1 MELEQAPDTQV
12 LELSQRVKL
21 LGQPHAE
28 SKQAYGDVDY
38 AELEEWDP
46 HILLAVAKAKLSRGK
61 GKSTT
66 YGGHRKLW
74 DDRSLILLFER
85 LLKKDALMIFETLPT
100 SVRSGTFDEVV
111 EAMRARLCED
121 NNSARLKAM
130 TALRKLTMREGQSV
144 AEFCLVLERVA
155 SRAYPDT
162 PPEAVSLQKAEILF
176 NQLARWEGSYTLADA
191 LETSAKEEVYE
202 KVKETALRLE
212 RTRRTANE
220 MAQDRVARRTPLTRP
235 GEQRGDSGSSYAPE
249 ASGLWET
256 SSNEG
261 SQVTDDEVVEERLAK
276 SQKEVKCFKCGK
288 VGHIARHCTAPKV
301 SLRAEKAVSGRPL
314 AKESQEIGSFSAL
327 LDKLLCTTSRCAEF
341 VQSEGLFGE
350 KSVVPVKMM
359 GIELV
364 ALLDT
369 GSETSII
376 PLNVFHIALEK
387 KVDVDRYVKRIPR
400 VEAIVRN
407 ASGERMSFVDTI
419 KMEVT
424 MKGETK
430 PIAFHVGE
438 GLDDIV
444 ILGTN
449 ALEAFGLE
457 LRKVKQARLEKQLN
471 KDDEDTSMESRAQK
485 RVFLVSGCMKCH
497 PNERAM
503 KRRAV
508 LPVTRYTVPSPRF
521 RKNPAESLSAIRTT
535 VRAQPTLIT
544 EGRVGYRSQHELATR
559 VAMKGQRSRM
569 KRSLMEEAVKCA
581 KKSTLVFL
589 PFGFRGFK
597 RIVAA
602 TENVRVCL
610 YKTLADVCE
619 RLKRESALYA
629 CVFVSPTT
637 VRPIEENFWL
647 QLYAALSAQVSQG
660 TKVIAVCGPRG
671 EKAWEQNRH
680 KTIKMFELMRGAAT
694 AATRH
699 NVVTMFGK
707 EPAFKEP
714 CVTMGIAPRKKAS
727 DGYPVHLMKEFL
739 VALQAY
745 IAEHIEN
752 QLFKVYGKTVS
763 TNKANEYRERCEPE
777 HACQVLRSVGMTE
790 NESFQESNHLGT
802 HGMHI
807 QGSRRPDRLR
817 YRILPPSRKEAA

>member
-1 MELEQAPDTQV
+1 
-12 LELSQRVKL
+12 
-21 LGQPHAE
+21 
-28 SKQAYGDVDY
+28 
-38 AELEEWDP
+38 
-46 HILLAVAKAKLSRGK
+46 
-61 GKSTT
+61 
-66 YGGHRKLW
+66 
-74 DDRSLILLFER
+74 
-85 LLKKDALMIFETLPT
+85 MIFETLPT

-288 VGHIARHCTAPKV
+288 VGHIARQCTAPKV
-301 SLRAEKAVSGRPL
+301 SLRAERAVSGRPL

-387 KVDVDRYVKRIPR
+387 KVDVDRYVKR
-400 VEAIVRN
+400 VEAIVHN

-424 MKGETK
+424 MKG
-430 PIAFHVGE
+430 F
-438 GLDDIV
+438 
-444 ILGTN
+444 
-449 ALEAFGLE
+449 F
-457 LRKVKQARLEKQLN
+457 
-471 KDDEDTSMESRAQK
+471 
-485 RVFLVSGCMKCH
+485 
-497 PNERAM
+497 
-503 KRRAV
+503 
-508 LPVTRYTVPSPRF
+508 
-521 RKNPAESLSAIRTT
+521 
-535 VRAQPTLIT
+535 VR
-544 EGRVGYRSQHELATR
+544 
-559 VAMKGQRSRM
+559 
-569 KRSLMEEAVKCA
+569 
-581 KKSTLVFL
+581 
-589 PFGFRGFK
+589 
-597 RIVAA
+597 
-602 TENVRVCL
+602 
-610 YKTLADVCE
+610 
-619 RLKRESALYA
+619 
-629 CVFVSPTT
+629 
-637 VRPIEENFWL
+637 
-647 QLYAALSAQVSQG
+647 
-660 TKVIAVCGPRG
+660 
-671 EKAWEQNRH
+671 
-680 KTIKMFELMRGAAT
+680 
-694 AATRH
+694 
-699 NVVTMFGK
+699 
-707 EPAFKEP
+707 
-714 CVTMGIAPRKKAS
+714 
-727 DGYPVHLMKEFL
+727 
-739 VALQAY
+739 
-745 IAEHIEN
+745 
-752 QLFKVYGKTVS
+752 
-763 TNKANEYRERCEPE
+763 
-777 HACQVLRSVGMTE
+777 
-790 NESFQESNHLGT
+790 
-802 HGMHI
+802 
-807 QGSRRPDRLR
+807 
-817 YRILPPSRKEAA
+817 